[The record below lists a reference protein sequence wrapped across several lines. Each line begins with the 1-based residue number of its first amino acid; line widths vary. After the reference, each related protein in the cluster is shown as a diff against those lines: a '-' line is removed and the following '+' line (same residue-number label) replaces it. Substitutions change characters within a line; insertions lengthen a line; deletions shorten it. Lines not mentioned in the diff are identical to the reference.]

1 MNNYINILKGWYK
14 MNKYYVYIK
23 GIFCNKCYIRIRKT
37 KNEAL
42 KGFNKKDI
50 HSITL
55 IQENV

>member
-1 MNNYINILKGWYK
+1 

-42 KGFNKKDI
+42 EGFNKKDI

-55 IQENV
+55 IQENVY